1 MLKTGGKWK
10 TVPIEELRRLFHFDP
25 LTGVIVTATKRKKG
39 HPAGVRVDGNL
50 SSRGRRRVKI
60 HNVCYEA
67 HRVAWALHY
76 GWWPQTFL
84 DHANGDPTDNRITN
98 LREATP
104 SQNVANS
111 RRASW
116 NTSGYKGVV
125 WNKKSRRWQ
134 GQIRIN
140 GKLKYLG
147 LFPTAEGAHAAYTD
161 AAVKFF
167 GEFARMS

>member
-25 LTGVIVTATKRKKG
+25 LTGGIVTATKRKKG

-50 SSRGRRRVKI
+50 SSKGRRRVKI

-84 DHANGDPTDNRITN
+84 DHANGDPTDNRIAN
-98 LREATP
+98 IREASP
-104 SQNVANS
+104 LQNRANS
-111 RRASW
+111 KKQMR

-125 WNKKSRRWQ
+125 WNKARKKWQ
-134 GQIRIN
+134 AEIGAR

-147 LFPTAEGAHAAYTD
+147 LFPTAEGAHAAYTR
-161 AAVKFF
+161 AAVKLF